1 MEMLFVS
8 KEIAAIIGFA
18 GLIIG
23 AIQLWKWGQSEN
35 D

>member
-8 KEIAAIIGFA
+8 KEIAAIIGGI

-23 AIQLWKWGQSEN
+23 AVQLWRDQSEN
-35 D
+35 N

>member
-8 KEIAAIIGFA
+8 KETAAIIGFI
-18 GLIIG
+18 GLAVG